1 MPTKVVMEALSPTM
15 EEGRLVE
22 WKKQEG
28 DSVAVGDVLAEVETD
43 KAVMELVARTAGT
56 LLKHIVEAGA
66 TVPVAEP
73 VAVIGQPGE
82 DSGSE
87 ADTSKGAKP
96 APSDRARG
104 QRDSKDSQATQPSP
118 GQNRP
123 ISMPPEAPALA
134 AVQERQPLEQPSPRE
149 GNGAKAA
156 APARGQ
162 EAAGR
167 VKASPLARRIAA
179 ERGVDLVGVTGSG
192 PEGRV
197 VARDLETAAAT
208 APARPG
214 AAPSTTAPLPH
225 RPASPSGDQPYTDVP
240 LSQIRKTIARRLAQS
255 IGPVPTFYL
264 TSEVDMERVWEAR
277 EALRAAG
284 QRSLPRA
291 TERGGSG
298 ADTEVKVSFNDI
310 VIKATALAL
319 RQHPACN
326 AWWQEDSIRYWNE
339 VHVSMAVA
347 IEEGLITPVIRHA
360 DQKSLREISAEAR
373 DLAGRAR
380 ERRLKPE
387 EYTGG
392 TFSVSNLGMLD
403 IDEFTAIINPP
414 EAGILA
420 VGRIVEKPVTHEGV
434 AAVRR
439 RMRITM
445 SCDHRVID
453 GATGAQF
460 LRTLKGMLE
469 NPLALVW

>member
-73 VAVIGQPGE
+73 VAVIGQAGE
-82 DSGSE
+82 DSGPE
-87 ADTSKGAKP
+87 ADTSKAAEP
-96 APSDRARG
+96 APSDRARA

-123 ISMPPEAPALA
+123 VSTPPAAPAPV
-134 AVQERQPLEQPSPRE
+134 AVEERHPLEKASPRE

-156 APARGQ
+156 ASARGQ
-162 EAAGR
+162 EAAAR

-214 AAPSTTAPLPH
+214 PAPSATAPLPR
-225 RPASPSGDQPYTDVP
+225 RPASPSGDHPYTDVP

-291 TERGGSG
+291 TERGGGG
-298 ADTEVKVSFNDI
+298 AETEVKVSFNDI

-326 AWWQEDSIRYWNE
+326 AWWQEDSIRYWSE

-420 VGRIVEKPVTHEGV
+420 VGRIVEKPVAHEGV

-439 RMRITM
+439 RMRLTM

-460 LRTLKGMLE
+460 LKTLKGMLE

>member
-28 DSVAVGDVLAEVETD
+28 ETVAVGDVLAEVETD
-43 KAVMELVARTAGT
+43 KAVMELVARAAGT
-56 LLKHIVEAGA
+56 LLKHVVEAGA
-66 TVPVAEP
+66 TVPVSDL

-82 DSGSE
+82 AIGGEAGKRVSG
-87 ADTSKGAKP
+87 D
-96 APSDRARG
+96 G
-104 QRDSKDSQATQPSP
+104 QRDRKEAQATQPTP
-118 GQNRP
+118 GEDRP
-123 ISMPPEAPALA
+123 VPMPPAPPAGA
-134 AVQERQPLEQPSPRE
+134 ATQEPRPAERPAARE

-156 APARGQ
+156 PA
-162 EAAGR
+162 R

-197 VARDLETAAAT
+197 VARDLETAVAT
-208 APARPG
+208 PPAPSV
-214 AAPSTTAPLPH
+214 AAPSVTAPPPGGH
-225 RPASPSGDQPYTDVP
+225 PPRRPAVPLSGPASTPYTDIP

-264 TSEVDMERVWEAR
+264 TSEVDMERVFEAR
-277 EALRAAG
+277 EALVGPRVGPQGIAG
-284 QRSLPRA
+284 KP
-291 TERGGSG
+291 EGP
-298 ADTEVKVSFNDI
+298 KVSFNDI
-310 VIKATALAL
+310 IIKAVAMAL

-326 AWWQEDSIRYWNE
+326 AWWQDDHIRYWNE

-347 IEEGLITPVIRHA
+347 VEEGLITPVIRHA
-360 DQKSLREISAEAR
+360 DQKTLREIAGESG
-373 DLAGRAR
+373 DLAARAR

-420 VGRIVEKPVTHEGV
+420 VGRMAEKPVAHEGTV
-434 AAVRR
+434 ALRR
-439 RMRITM
+439 RMRLTM

-460 LRTLKGMLE
+460 LKTLKGMLE